1 MTNDDYIG
9 YALDL
14 LEPAERDA
22 MAAHLSAHP
31 EEAALVERVRA
42 AFAPLAA
49 DRDIPPPSGLANRT
63 LARLAEELAVPS
75 TKYDSSHDRAETQ
88 LVGGRFRFD
97 LIVAA
102 GIGFLALG
110 LALSFVNRARSANDV
125 LTCQNNLRTL
135 HSGLAGY
142 ADTHGGR
149 LPQVGTEAYPTAGSF
164 VQALTDAGQCP
175 PGFHANCPAAPA
187 SVHVSYTYG
196 LGHRA
201 NNGVVQALFRTS
213 DGTSDN
219 DLIPISS
226 DFPMEGTAPAGGP
239 TSGHRSGHN
248 VLFVGGH
255 IRFANSAN
263 IGLNGDDIFR
273 NQYGAVAAGVHRADA
288 VLGRSD
294 DVP

>member
-1 MTNDDYIG
+1 MTDADYIG

-14 LEPAERDA
+14 LEPAEREA
-22 MAAHLSAHP
+22 VAAHLAAHP
-31 EEAALVERVRA
+31 EAAALVERIRA
-42 AFAPLAA
+42 AASPLAA
-49 DRDIPPPSGLANRT
+49 DADIPAPAGLATRT
-63 LARLAEELAVPS
+63 IARLAEELAVPS
-75 TKYDSSHDRAETQ
+75 TRYAPSHDHMETR

-110 LALSFVNRARSANDV
+110 LALSFVNRARSASDLAV
-125 LTCQNNLRTL
+125 CQNNLRTL
-135 HSGLAGY
+135 HTGLAGY

-164 VQALTDAGQCP
+164 VQALKDAGECP
-175 PGFHANCPAAPA
+175 PGFHANCPVAPTTA
-187 SVHVSYTYG
+187 HVNYTYA
-196 LGHRA
+196 LGHRI
-201 NNGVVQALFRTS
+201 NNSVVQAQYRAAGGNGES
-213 DGTSDN
+213 

-226 DFPMEGTAPAGGP
+226 DYPAAGLAPPGGP
-239 TSGHRSGHN
+239 VSGHGAGHN
-248 VLFVGGH
+248 VLYLGGH
-255 IRFANSAN
+255 VRFATSAN
-263 IGLNGDDIFR
+263 VGINGDDIFR

>member
-1 MTNDDYIG
+1 MTDADYIG

-14 LEPAERDA
+14 LEPTEREA
-22 MAAHLSAHP
+22 VAAHLAAHP
-31 EEAALVERVRA
+31 EAAALIERIRSAV
-42 AFAPLAA
+42 APLAA
-49 DRDIPPPSGLANRT
+49 DREIAFPAGLANRT
-63 LARLAEELAVPS
+63 IARLAEELAVPS
-75 TKYDSSHDRAETQ
+75 TKYDASHDRPETR

-110 LALSFVNRARSANDV
+110 LALSFVNRARSASD
-125 LTCQNNLRTL
+125 LATCQNNLRTL

-149 LPQVGTEAYPTAGSF
+149 FPQVGTEAYPTAGSF

-187 SVHVSYTYG
+187 AAHVNYTYG
-196 LGHRA
+196 LGHRI
-201 NNGVVQALFRTS
+201 NNTVVQAAYRTADGGGES
-213 DGTSDN
+213 DM
-219 DLIPISS
+219 IPISS
-226 DFPMEGTAPAGGP
+226 DYPAAGLAPPGGP
-239 TSGHRSGHN
+239 VSGHRGGHN
-248 VLFVGGH
+248 VLYVGGH
-255 IRFANSAN
+255 VRFANSAN
-263 IGLNGDDIFR
+263 VGINGDDIFR